1 MSRARVVVLGGGP
14 AGVGAAWRLAL
25 RGDVDVTVLE
35 QNPLLGGNAGS
46 FDFGGQRVDYG
57 SHRLHP
63 ACEPDILADLK
74 RILGDD
80 LLDRPRDG
88 RIRLLGR
95 WIGFPLRAPDL
106 ALHLPPSFA
115 IGAAIDAATKPL
127 RRPAQP
133 ENFATV
139 LEHGLGRTICR
150 SFYFPYSKKI
160 WGHDPVELSAIQA
173 KKRVSAGS
181 PAKLIRKVL
190 GVMPAFRKPGAGRF
204 FYPRRGFGQITEALA
219 DEARRAGARIVT
231 EARVSALERDGD
243 RIRAVRYERGGET
256 VRLEAE
262 QFFSTLPASLAVRL
276 QKPAAPPEVVS
287 AANALRF
294 RSMLLIY
301 LVLPRD
307 QYTRWDA
314 HYFPEAAV
322 RITRLSEPKNYCA
335 STEPRGRTVL
345 CAELP
350 CSPDDA
356 VWSQSEAELARL
368 VADDLRAAGLPD
380 IGEPLEVGVRR
391 LRFAYPI
398 YDPSTEAAFA
408 RIDAWIGGLEG
419 FLAFGRQGLFA
430 HDNTHHALAM
440 AYAASHCLGADGDWD
455 AARWG
460 RYRQQFESHVVED

>member
-1 MSRARVVVLGGGP
+1 MSRPRVVVLGGGP

-25 RGDVDVTVLE
+25 RGDVDVTLLE
-35 QNPLLGGNAGS
+35 QNALLGGNAGS
-46 FDFGGQRVDYG
+46 FDFAGQRVDYG

-63 ACEPDILADLK
+63 ACEPEILAELR

-95 WIGFPLRAPDL
+95 WIGFPLRASDL

-127 RRPAQP
+127 RQPARP

-160 WGHDPVELSAIQA
+160 WGHDPAELSAIQA

-219 DEARRAGARIVT
+219 ADATRAGARILT
-231 EARVSALERDGD
+231 AARVSGLERDGE
-243 RIRAVRYERGGET
+243 RIRAVRYERDGET
-256 VRLEAE
+256 VRLEAD
-262 QFFSTLPASLAVRL
+262 QVFSTLPASLVVRL
-276 QKPAAPPEVVS
+276 QEPAAPPEIVQ
-287 AANALRF
+287 AAQALRF
-294 RSMLLIY
+294 RSMLLVY
-301 LVLPRD
+301 LALPRE

-314 HYFPEAAV
+314 HYFPETAV

-356 VWSQSEAELARL
+356 VWSRSDAELAQV
-368 VADDLRAAGLPD
+368 VAEDLRTAGLPD
-380 IGEPLEVGVRR
+380 VGKPVDVAVRR

-408 RIDAWIGGLEG
+408 RIDGWVGGLQG
-419 FLAFGRQGLFA
+419 LLAFGRQGLFA

-440 AYAASHCLGADGDWD
+440 AYAASTCLRPDGGWD

-460 RYRQQFESHVVED
+460 QYRKQFESHVVED